1 MDKRKCLIFFG
12 VLAVTALVFSGSLK
26 LDWTNW
32 DDNLLVYENSLVRE
46 ARFIDIF
53 TKPADYNTYNPLVI
67 SSFALEW
74 KLVGDRPFLYHF
86 DNLILHLLC
95 TGLVLLLFRRM
106 GLSVW
111 WSGVGAL
118 LFGIHPMRVESVAW
132 ITERKDVLYGF
143 FYLSALLAYIRYIAS
158 GKAGYFLLTFCLFFL
173 SLLSKGQAVA
183 LPFSLVLLDWYFGRK
198 MNGKAVMEKL
208 IFFAMALLVGLLGT
222 TFFFQNVYKT
232 IDSKAI
238 VNAFNFL
245 EQTVLA
251 GYAYTI
257 YILKFFIP
265 YVTST
270 LYPVPPALHAGHW
283 IGAITAV
290 LIFLWALAVRFQYRF
305 VTFGL
310 LFFTFNTLFL
320 LMPFLANDTA
330 YLNDRYI
337 YMACVGL
344 AFAAAFSM
352 QKMEE
357 QYPIRRLPVAAT
369 AVVVLLIFSV
379 LTIKYIP
386 VWKNSETL
394 WTDVIEK
401 YPRKIS
407 MAYFNRGNDR
417 CVQNRYNDAIQD
429 YTAAIDL
436 NPQSL
441 LAYQN
446 RGLAYLITDDFN
458 KALQDYNRYLALRGP
473 YDAGGSERDVH
484 LSNVLGNRG
493 VIFSR
498 MNQFEKAIADFNTAV
513 KLNPYNP
520 NNYLNRAFVFYRLGR
535 MEQAAQD
542 VRMAELT
549 GRTVDPSFKKML
561 HMP

>member
-32 DDNLLVYENSLVRE
+32 DDNLLVYENPLVRE

-238 VNAFNFL
+238 VNAFNFF

-251 GYAYTI
+251 GYAYTV
-257 YILKFFIP
+257 YILKSFIP

-270 LYPVPPALHAGHW
+270 LYPIPPDLHAGYR
-283 IGAITAV
+283 IGAIMAIM
-290 LIFLWALAVRFQYRF
+290 IFLWALAVRSRYRF

-310 LFFTFNTLFL
+310 LFFTFNILFL

-337 YMACVGL
+337 YIAYIGL

-352 QKMEE
+352 QTLEE
-357 QYPIRRLPVAAT
+357 QHPIRRLPLAAT
-369 AVVVLLIFSV
+369 AVAVLLIFSV

-386 VWKNSETL
+386 AWQNSETL
-394 WTDVIEK
+394 WTYVIEK

-407 MAYFNRGNDR
+407 MAYLNRGNDR
-417 CVQNRYNDAIQD
+417 CLQNRYNDAIRD
-429 YTAAIDL
+429 YTIAIDL

-446 RGLAYLITDDFN
+446 RGLAYVITDDLN
-458 KALQDYNRYLALRGP
+458 KALLDCNRYLALRGT
-473 YDAGGSERDVH
+473 YDADGNMIDTR
-484 LSNVLGNRG
+484 LSSVLGNRG
-493 VIFSR
+493 LIFFR
-498 MNQFEKAIADFNTAV
+498 MNQFEKAIADFNAAV

-535 MEQAAQD
+535 VEQAAQD

-549 GRTVDPSFKKML
+549 GRIVDPSFKKML

>member
-1 MDKRKCLIFFG
+1 M
-12 VLAVTALVFSGSLK
+12 TALVFSGSLR

-238 VNAFNFL
+238 VNAFNFF

-357 QYPIRRLPVAAT
+357 RYPIRRLPVAAT

-446 RGLAYLITDDFN
+446 RGLAYLISDDFN